1 MYEGDLCYVLESY
14 PTYENSGYTKRV
26 GLTDELLRARKIDF
40 YDRKGELLK
49 TVFFEDYNLYG
60 DKIWM
65 ADSMKVEN
73 HQNKNATIFQWQNR
87 KLNVGLDKK
96 DFEKSS
102 LMRLAD

>member
-1 MYEGDLCYVLESY
+1 M
-14 PTYENSGYTKRV
+14 
-26 GLTDELLRARKIDF
+26 LRARKIDF

-73 HQNKNATIFQWQNR
+73 HQNKNATIFLWQNR